1 MSIDAC
7 SKFITSN
14 LCNKQSYCV
23 LALYVYTAVGNIKLR
38 QSPGSPFS
46 GLLVMHHHA
55 ATAKYKGLLRSEW
68 GAVAGL

>member
-46 GLLVMHHHA
+46 GLLV
-55 ATAKYKGLLRSEW
+55 K
-68 GAVAGL
+68 